1 MGPPDLSY
9 QASLCNA
16 WETKSAIYFKCDPE
30 EGSELKQETKWVL
43 HESDWTPQIVLAV
56 RTLATKFPGLS
67 VITFMAN
74 QMESAVLVQ
83 GIVSES
89 IPWKIY
95 V

>member
-1 MGPPDLSY
+1 M
-9 QASLCNA
+9 
-16 WETKSAIYFKCDPE
+16 
-30 EGSELKQETKWVL
+30 L
-43 HESDWTPQIVLAV
+43 HESDWMPQIVLAV